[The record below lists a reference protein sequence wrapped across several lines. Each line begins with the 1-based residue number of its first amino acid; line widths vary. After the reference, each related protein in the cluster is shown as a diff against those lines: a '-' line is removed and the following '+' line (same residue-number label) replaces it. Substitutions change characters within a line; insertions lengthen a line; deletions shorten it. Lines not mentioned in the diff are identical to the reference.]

1 VTGLTLAMLRARRGQ
16 AVTMFLLAVVAVA
29 AAVAGPAFL
38 AAADRSVIAV
48 EVGRARPAELGL
60 EAQATVDLSRSRDR
74 TLENAMLAALT
85 DHGITPV
92 LAAEFD
98 SELTGPAGSVMPRL
112 AFRDGVC
119 AHLTIVS
126 GRCPIGTREV
136 IVGEAD
142 AGILGVHIG
151 QTVLEQQVVRTR
163 DGPAA
168 VGPTAVLDVVGVYRV
183 PDRAERYWA
192 DQHYFDIAPPGV
204 ARPWPVFTA
213 RGTVEAL
220 SHGTERQ
227 SVDALLDP
235 AALTPSRLAA
245 MQAEV
250 RAAKSRGARSG
261 IQLSTASDALFGR
274 IAADRATLREV
285 VPLAAV
291 SLVLLAWL
299 VLLMTAGH
307 AGDARRSELG
317 LLRLR
322 GMGRPT
328 RWWLAFGET
337 GLAVLLGAPVGYL
350 VGYGL
355 VAASAR
361 WLMPDA
367 GPVAPSWQPLRWAAL
382 ALLGA
387 LAATVLAQ
395 RRSLVAPASDLLRQ
409 VPPRDAAWRGPA
421 AEAMLYPLAVAAV
434 VQMHSG
440 SGRLT
445 GVALLA
451 PALVLFAVAL
461 LAARAAGPVI
471 GWLGARALRRGRLRT
486 ALGALRLARRPG
498 APRLL
503 ALLVVAVAQLCLAA
517 GATDVAARARDDRA
531 AVELGAPRVLSV
543 LPIGPGRLLHA
554 VRAADPDGR
563 YAMAVASVPRLND
576 SDPPLLAVDSTRLA
590 RVAGWGPEYGA
601 PAPGAVAAALRPPA
615 PDPVV
620 LTTRTVGVELTAA
633 PTVRLRL
640 FVHLAPL
647 DGTPTLL
654 VDLGDL
660 VAGRHRYAST
670 VAGCRDGC
678 RLSGLELAKPTGGAF
693 DARIVLHAMY
703 QDDPAAPAQAPAP
716 APVDFVHSGHW
727 RTPPPEEGATAP
739 ALQPGPDGL
748 TVDIHDGGSG
758 LDETIMPIDAAY
770 PLPVVS
776 AGRPV
781 PSPVGGLDGRA
792 QPMAAAGTVPVLPR
806 VGTSGGLVD
815 LEYADRDTTAL
826 GDALSPE
833 VWLSADAPAG
843 LTDRLRAAG
852 LTIVDTQTDVDRIR
866 YLSQQGPGTGLRFHL
881 LAVALGLAL
890 ALAAL
895 FLIAAVDRRGAGAL
909 DPLRV
914 QGVRRAVL
922 RSAVRR
928 GYLGLVVSALLLGP
942 LAAAAAW
949 LATGDRIPLFADGTV
964 VLAPP
969 AWPNWPAPLLA
980 WAASGLLLLGAAL
993 VAAVPA
999 SAGRSTDSRVHAFGV
1014 ITGQRRRRESG

>member
-1 VTGLTLAMLRARRGQ
+1 MTGLTLAMLRARSGQ

-48 EVGRARPAELGL
+48 EVDHARPAELAL
-60 EAQATVDLSRSRDR
+60 EAQTVVDLTRGRDR
-74 TLENAMLAALT
+74 TFENTVRAGLT
-85 DHGITPV
+85 DRGITPV
-92 LAAEFD
+92 FAAEFD
-98 SELTGPAGSVMPRL
+98 SNVTGPAGSVSPRMT
-112 AFRDGVC
+112 FREDVC

-126 GRCPIGTREV
+126 GRCLIGTREV
-136 IVGEAD
+136 VVGEAD
-142 AGILGVHIG
+142 ARTMGVHIG
-151 QTVLEQQVVRTR
+151 QTVVEQEVVLTA
-163 DGPAA
+163 DGPVAR
-168 VGPTAVLDVVGVYRV
+168 GPTAVLAVVGVYRV
-183 PDRAERYWA
+183 PDPSGQYWA
-192 DQHYFDIAPPGV
+192 DQHYFDTAPGV
-204 ARPWPVFTA
+204 TTWPVFGT
-213 RGTVEAL
+213 RGTMEAL
-220 SHGTERQ
+220 SHQHERQ
-227 SVDALLDP
+227 SIDALLSP
-235 AALTPSRLAA
+235 AMLTPSGLPVV
-245 MQAEV
+245 QAEV
-250 RAAKSRGARSG
+250 KAARSRGIWG
-261 IQLSTASDALFGR
+261 GVQLRTASDALFGR
-274 IAADRATLREV
+274 VAADRATLREL

-299 VLLMTAGH
+299 VLLMAAGH
-307 AGDARRSELG
+307 AGDARRAELG

-361 WLMPDA
+361 ALMPDA

-387 LAATVLAQ
+387 LVATVLAQ
-395 RRSLVAPASDLLRQ
+395 RRSLLAPATDLLRQ
-409 VPPRDAAWRGPA
+409 VPPRGAAWRGPA

-434 VQMHSG
+434 VQLRSG
-440 SGRLT
+440 SARLT

-517 GATDVAARARDDRA
+517 AATDVAARARDERA
-531 AVELGAPRVLSV
+531 AVELGAPQVLTV
-543 LPIGPGRLLHA
+543 QPISRTGLLRA

-563 YAMAVASVPRLND
+563 YAMAVATVPRLNS

-590 RVAGWGPEYGA
+590 TVAVWGHGYGTQS
-601 PAPGAVAAALRPPA
+601 PAAVAALLRPPV
-615 PDPVV
+615 PEPVV
-620 LTTRTVGVELTAA
+620 LTTRSVGVELTAA

-640 FVHLAPL
+640 FMHLAPL
-647 DGTPTLL
+647 DGTPAVLL
-654 VDLGDL
+654 DLGDL
-660 VAGRHRYAST
+660 VDGRHRYGST
-670 VAGCRDGC
+670 VAACRDGC
-678 RLSGLELAKPTGGAF
+678 RLSGLEVSKPSGGAF
-693 DARIVLHAMY
+693 DARIVLHAVY
-703 QDDPAAPAQAPAP
+703 QDDAATPV
-716 APVDFVHSGHW
+716 PVDLVHSGHW
-727 RTPPPEEGATAP
+727 RTPPPEEGGTAP
-739 ALQPGPDGL
+739 VLQPGPDGL

-758 LDETIMPIDAAY
+758 LDGLIMPVDAAY

-781 PSPVGGLDGRA
+781 PSPIGGLDGRA
-792 QPMAAAGTVPVLPR
+792 QPVASAGTVTVLPR
-806 VGTSGGLVD
+806 VGGSGGLVD
-815 LEYADRDTTAL
+815 LEYADRDATVY
-826 GDALSPE
+826 GDALDPQ

-852 LTIVDTQTDVDRIR
+852 LTIVDSQTDVDRVR
-866 YLSQQGPGTGLRFHL
+866 YLGQQGPGTGLRFHL
-881 LAVALGLAL
+881 LAGALGLAL

-895 FLIAAVDRRGAGAL
+895 LVVAAVDRRGAAAL

-914 QGVRRAVL
+914 QGVRRSVL

-928 GYLGLVVSALLLGP
+928 GYLGLVGSALLLGP

-949 LATGDRIPLFADGTV
+949 LATGGRIPLFSDGAV

-969 AWPNWPAPLLA
+969 AWPHWPVPLLA
-980 WAASGLLLLGAAL
+980 WAASGLLLLGTAL
-993 VAAVPA
+993 VAAGPA
-999 SAGRSTDSRVHAFGV
+999 ATGRSRDAKVMAPSDHGTAPPP
-1014 ITGQRRRRESG
+1014 

>member
-1 VTGLTLAMLRARRGQ
+1 MTGLTLAMLRGRPWQ

-48 EVGRARPAELGL
+48 EVGHARPAELAL
-60 EAQATVDLSRSRDR
+60 EAQTTVDLTRSRDR
-74 TLENAMLAALT
+74 TFESTVLAALT
-85 DHGITPV
+85 DRDLTPV
-92 LAAEFD
+92 FAAEFD
-98 SELTGPAGSVMPRL
+98 SYLTGPAASVSPRL

-119 AHLTIVS
+119 AHLTMVS

-142 AGILGVHIG
+142 AGTLGVHIG
-151 QTVLEQQVVRTR
+151 QTVLEQEVVRTP

-168 VGPTAVLDVVGVYRV
+168 RGPVAVLAVVGVYRV
-183 PDRAERYWA
+183 TDPAEQYWA
-192 DQHYFDIAPPGV
+192 DQHYFDVAPPGSGQT
-204 ARPWPVFTA
+204 WPAFTV
-213 RGTVEAL
+213 RGTMEAL
-220 SHGTERQ
+220 SHQHERQ
-227 SVDALLDP
+227 SVDTLLNP
-235 AALTPSRLAA
+235 AALTPSGLPAV
-245 MQAEV
+245 QAEV
-250 RAAKSRGARSG
+250 RAAKSRGTWG
-261 IQLSTASDALFGR
+261 GVGLTTGSDALFGR

-307 AGDARRSELG
+307 AGDARRAELG

-322 GMGRPT
+322 GIGRPT

-350 VGYGL
+350 LGYGL

-361 WLMPDA
+361 SLMPDA
-367 GPVAPSWQPLRWAAL
+367 GPVSPSWQPLRWAAL

-387 LAATVLAQ
+387 LAATVVAQ

-421 AEAMLYPLAVAAV
+421 AEAMLYTLAVAAV
-434 VQMHSG
+434 VQLHSG

-445 GVALLA
+445 GASLLA
-451 PALVLFAVAL
+451 PALVLLAVAL

-517 GATDVAARARDDRA
+517 AATDVAARARDQRA
-531 AVELGAPRVLSV
+531 DVELGATRVLTV
-543 LPIGPGRLLHA
+543 RPISRTALLHA

-563 YAMAVASVPRLND
+563 YAMAVATVPRLNS

-590 RVAGWGPEYGA
+590 RVAVWGPEYGV
-601 PAPGAVAAALRPPA
+601 PAPSAVAAALRPPA
-615 PDPVV
+615 PAPIV
-620 LTTRTVGVELTAA
+620 LTTRSVGVELTAA

-647 DGTPTLL
+647 DGSPTLL

-660 VAGRHRYAST
+660 VAGRHRYVTT

-678 RLSGLELAKPTGGAF
+678 RLSALELAKPSGGAF
-693 DARIVLHAMY
+693 DVRIVLHAMY
-703 QDDPAAPAQAPAP
+703 QDDPATP

-727 RTPPPEEGATAP
+727 RTPAPEEGATAP
-739 ALQPGPDGL
+739 VLQPGPDGL

-758 LDETIMPIDAAY
+758 MDASVMPVDAAY

-792 QPMAAAGTVPVLPR
+792 QPVTAAGTVAVLPR

-815 LEYADRDTTAL
+815 LEYADRDTTAY
-826 GDALSPE
+826 GEALSPQ

-852 LTIVDTQTDVDRIR
+852 LTIVDSQSDVDRVR

-881 LAVALGLAL
+881 LAGALGLAL

-895 FLIAAVDRRGAGAL
+895 LVVAAVDRRGTGTL

-928 GYLGLVVSALLLGP
+928 GYLGLVLSALLLGP

-949 LATGDRIPLFADGTV
+949 LATGGRIPLFADGAV

-969 AWPNWPAPLLA
+969 AWPGWLAPLLA
-980 WAASGLLLLGAAL
+980 WAASGLLLLGTAL
-993 VAAVPA
+993 VAAGPA
-999 SAGRSTDSRVHAFGV
+999 AGGRPADT
-1014 ITGQRRRRESG
+1014 SGPLP